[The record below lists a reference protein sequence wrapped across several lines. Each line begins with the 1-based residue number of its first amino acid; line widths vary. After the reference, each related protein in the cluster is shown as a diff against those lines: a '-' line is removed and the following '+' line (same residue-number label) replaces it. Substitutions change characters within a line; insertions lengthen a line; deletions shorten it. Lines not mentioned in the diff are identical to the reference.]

1 MARKLLR
8 EKSIVF
14 DTSAIISLASNSL
27 LWVLGE
33 LKKKFKGHFYIPGAV
48 KAEII
53 DSPLQSKRFKL
64 EAMQVLAEVAKGNL
78 EIYDHS
84 PEVEKEI
91 SDLSGIANSIFMARG
106 NYIRIAHTGELGT
119 VALARLLQSDAIVV
133 DERTTRVLIEEPQR
147 LAQLF
152 EAKLHTPITVN
163 KNNLALFQE
172 KVNALPVLRSSEL
185 GVIAFEIGL
194 FDRYALKGEEAYVS
208 NPRLNVLDGVLWG
221 LKLRGCAISTEEI
234 DAILKLEG
242 FSEIKQAPRM
252 R

>member
-1 MARKLLR
+1 MARKILR

-14 DTSAIISLASNSL
+14 DTSAIISLASNNL
-27 LWVLGE
+27 LWILSE

-48 KAEII
+48 KHEII

-64 EAMQVLAEVAKGNL
+64 EAMQVLAEVAKSNL

-84 PEVEKEI
+84 PEVEKAI
-91 SDLSGIANSIFMARG
+91 SDLSSIANSIFMARG
-106 NYIRIAHTGELGT
+106 NYIKIAHRGELGT

-152 EAKLHTPITVN
+152 ESKLHTPVTVN
-163 KNNLALFQE
+163 RNNLAVFHD

-185 GVIAFEIGL
+185 GVIAFEMGL
-194 FDRYALKGEEAYVS
+194 FDRYALKGEEAYVA
-208 NPRLNVLDGVLWG
+208 NPKLNVLDGVLWG
-221 LKLRGCAISTEEI
+221 LRLRGCAISTEEI
-234 DAILKLEG
+234 DSILKLEG
-242 FSEIKQAPRM
+242 FTEVKPAPR
-252 R
+252 RR